1 MSAGVQ
7 AYVFHCTLGSSFFLN
22 KNNNIKSKSDETN
35 SVSTSYIYGIG
46 FMLLSEVFWVA
57 MNAMIKFLRDD
68 FSTIQL
74 LFFRNLIPI
83 PAMFILLIVM
93 GNLPALKTSKP
104 FTHLSVGLI
113 GASGMAALIYSLNFL
128 TLSQTVSVTYAA
140 PLMIT
145 ALSVP
150 MLKEK
155 VGFKRW
161 AGVVVGFLGVLVLT
175 RPEAGFDPIILL
187 LLASTFSFALVVV
200 LRRRLSMTDDSA
212 VIVLYF
218 SLIVV
223 ICASVILP
231 WYWSQPTATEWILL
245 LVMGIFALGAQFFMM
260 QAIKLAPVSVIAPL
274 LYVSLVF
281 AVAVDVL
288 YWGIVPD
295 QTTILGAGI
304 IIAAGLYVIY
314 REAGLRKSSN
324 DGG

>member
-1 MSAGVQ
+1 MIK
-7 AYVFHCTLGSSFFLN
+7 
-22 KNNNIKSKSDETN
+22 KNNAKTGKNVTK
-35 SVSTSYIYGIG
+35 SVSSSVLYGIG

-57 MNAMIKFLRDD
+57 MNGMIKFLRDD

-83 PAMFILLIVM
+83 PAMLILLIVM
-93 GNLPALKTSKP
+93 GNLPALKTTKP

-113 GASGMAALIYSLNFL
+113 GAAGMAALIYSLNFL

-155 VGFKRW
+155 VGLKRW
-161 AGVVVGFLGVLVLT
+161 VGVLVGFIGVLVLT
-175 RPEAGFDPIILL
+175 RPDAGFDPIILL

-212 VIVLYF
+212 VIVFYF

-223 ICASVILP
+223 ACASVFLP
-231 WYWSQPTATEWILL
+231 WYWRQPTPTEWILL
-245 LVMGIFALGAQFFMM
+245 LIMGTFALGAQFFMM

-281 AVAVDVL
+281 AIAVDIL
-288 YWGIVPD
+288 FWGIAPD
-295 QTTILGAGI
+295 QTTLLGAGI

-314 REAGLRKSSN
+314 RESGLRKGSG
-324 DGG
+324 DDE

>member
-1 MSAGVQ
+1 LIEENK
-7 AYVFHCTLGSSFFLN
+7 T
-22 KNNNIKSKSDETN
+22 KNNNNVTN
-35 SVSTSYIYGIG
+35 TVSTSVLYGIG

-83 PAMFILLIVM
+83 PAMLILLMVM

-104 FTHLSVGLI
+104 YTHLSVGFI
-113 GASGMAALIYSLNFL
+113 GASGMVALIYSLNFL
-128 TLSQTVSVTYAA
+128 SLSQTVSVTYAA

-150 MLKEK
+150 MLREK

-161 AGVVVGFLGVLVLT
+161 AGVIVGFLGVLVLT
-175 RPEAGFDPIILL
+175 KPQTGFDPIILL

-200 LRRRLSMTDDSA
+200 LRRRLSRTDDSA
-212 VIVLYF
+212 VIVFYF

-223 ICASVILP
+223 TCASVILP
-231 WYWSQPTATEWILL
+231 WYWRQPTATEWILL

-274 LYVSLVF
+274 LYISLVF
-281 AVAVDVL
+281 AVAIDVL
-288 YWGIVPD
+288 YWGIAPD
-295 QTTILGAGI
+295 QTTLFGAGI

-314 REAGLRKSSN
+314 RESRQHKGSKS
-324 DGG
+324 GE

>member
-1 MSAGVQ
+1 MIEKNTANTSKTNTNPVSSSA
-7 AYVFHCTLGSSFFLN
+7 L
-22 KNNNIKSKSDETN
+22 
-35 SVSTSYIYGIG
+35 YGIG

-57 MNAMIKFLRDD
+57 MNGMIKFLRDD

-83 PAMFILLIVM
+83 PAMLILLMVM

-104 FTHLSVGLI
+104 FTHLSVGFI
-113 GASGMAALIYSLNFL
+113 GAAGMAALIYSLNFL

-150 MLKEK
+150 MLREK

-161 AGVVVGFLGVLVLT
+161 TGVLVGFLGVLVLT
-175 RPEAGFDPIILL
+175 KPQAGFDPIILL
-187 LLASTFSFALVVV
+187 LLASTLCFALVVV

-218 SLIVV
+218 SVIVV
-223 ICASVILP
+223 TCASVILP
-231 WYWSQPTATEWILL
+231 WYWRQPTTTEWILL
-245 LVMGIFALGAQFFMM
+245 LVMGTFALGAQFFMM
-260 QAIKLAPVSVIAPL
+260 QAIKYAPVSVIAPL

-281 AVAVDVL
+281 AVAIDVL
-288 YWGIVPD
+288 YWGITPD
-295 QTTILGAGI
+295 QTTLLGAAI

-314 REAGLRKSSN
+314 RESGRHKGTI
-324 DGG
+324 DGD

>member
-1 MSAGVQ
+1 M
-7 AYVFHCTLGSSFFLN
+7 T
-22 KNNNIKSKSDETN
+22 KDNNIKTETFEAKSDSS
-35 SVSTSYIYGIG
+35 SVLYGIG
-46 FMLLSEVFWVA
+46 FMLLSVVFWVA
-57 MNAMIKFLRDD
+57 MNGMIMYLRDD

-83 PAMFILLIVM
+83 PVMLILLVVM

-113 GASGMAALIYSLNFL
+113 GASGMATLIYSLNFL

-150 MLKEK
+150 MLREK

-161 AGVVVGFLGVLVLT
+161 AGVIVGFMGVLVLT

-200 LRRRLSMTDDSA
+200 LRRRLSVTDDSA

-218 SLIVV
+218 SVIVV
-223 ICASVILP
+223 ACASVILP
-231 WYWSQPTATEWILL
+231 WYWRQPDAIEWLLL
-245 LVMGIFALGAQFFMM
+245 LVMGTFALGAQFFMM
-260 QAIKLAPVSVIAPL
+260 QAIKYAPVSVIAPL

-288 YWGIVPD
+288 FWGIVPD

-314 REAGLRKSSN
+314 RESGLRKGFN
-324 DGG
+324 EGN

>member
-1 MSAGVQ
+1 MIEK
-7 AYVFHCTLGSSFFLN
+7 N
-22 KNNNIKSKSDETN
+22 KVKDDKKVADTVSKS
-35 SVSTSYIYGIG
+35 VLYGIG

-83 PAMFILLIVM
+83 PAMLILLMVM
-93 GNLPALKTSKP
+93 GNLPALKTTKP
-104 FTHLSVGLI
+104 FTHLSVGFI
-113 GASGMAALIYSLNFL
+113 GASGMFALIYSLNFL
-128 TLSQTVSVTYAA
+128 SLSQTVSVTYAA

-150 MLKEK
+150 MLREK

-161 AGVVVGFLGVLVLT
+161 AGVIVGFMGVLVLT
-175 RPEAGFDPIILL
+175 KPQSGFDPIILL

-200 LRRRLSMTDDSA
+200 LRRRLSRTDDSA
-212 VIVLYF
+212 VIVFYF

-223 ICASVILP
+223 TCASVVLP
-231 WYWSQPTATEWILL
+231 WYWQQPTANQWILL
-245 LVMGIFALGAQFFMM
+245 LVMGFFALGAQFFMM

-274 LYVSLVF
+274 LYISLVF
-281 AVAVDVL
+281 AVTVDVL
-288 YWGIVPD
+288 FWGIVPD
-295 QTTILGAGI
+295 QTTLLGAGI

-314 REAGLRKSSN
+314 RESAQRKRSKGAG
-324 DGG
+324 